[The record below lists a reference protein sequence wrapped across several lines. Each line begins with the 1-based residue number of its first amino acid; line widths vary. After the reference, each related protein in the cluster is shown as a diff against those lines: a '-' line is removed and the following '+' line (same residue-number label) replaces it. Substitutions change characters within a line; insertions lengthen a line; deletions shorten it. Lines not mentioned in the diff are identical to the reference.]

1 MNKFFKGLPVI
12 LLSFL
17 VLSCEI
23 GLGSAVDTQAPT
35 VEITYPQTNTVVRDS
50 FIIKGNWNDDGAIS
64 SLLVTLHRP
73 DEYIAPATYTATV
86 EKSRDTGTWFAVI
99 HPIEEGLIDG
109 TYEATV
115 TISDEG
121 GHTIT
126 SNRTFIIDN
135 TKPLIVLDRP
145 SSKSTSN
152 KADAYGRTL
161 TIEGT
166 GLDDN
171 VIDHIEFE
179 IYDSLD
185 STVPLKTITKTS
197 IPKSFNLEIADFE
210 EGVSNDY
217 SDIYG
222 SSSVDENSET
232 QIRYL
237 KIKAY
242 DNAQRTP
249 LEGEQTAEDL
259 LGNCSETYYLTS
271 ELYKVIPSGSTL
283 LDLYNMI
290 NGTYS
295 YTAENRSAE
304 NTESVLTQLAEKT
317 IESGKF
323 SLNPLNNPYFFVSGR
338 EALPANADLTEVNYN
353 ITNGTRVV
361 IEVSPGLDQ
370 IPLEYDETD
379 STSLRPYIIPCNSN
393 GTAIL
398 ADTTENASQRIYLA
412 QAQDA
417 EPSGSTY
424 KFTVD
429 LKTGEIEGLATNRT
443 YLVGVEGADQ
453 NGNVIIGK
461 DGKYGFKLVSS
472 GVQPT
477 ILSLSAEESDSA
489 DSSVGKYINGTTKN
503 KFKNKLQIDCQNAPC
518 TIYRV
523 EGSYESVGSIPEN
536 LKVAINPGTNSSSF
550 TYYDV
555 ITLEGTNLTNKTY
568 TYYLVDAEG
577 TSGVP
582 RQIFCYVDQNAPE
595 IPVITL
601 PAVSTNG
608 IAVSVSGSSAL
619 FRGSANDASSSA
631 SQTASG
637 ITKLYYNI
645 TNSSESPSEWY
656 SQYTSDGSWSLNASL
671 RNGTGTNTL
680 ANDSDITLYEGHY
693 FLHIKA
699 EDAASNMSAPV
710 YREFYVDQSAPVIQ
724 FTDSVGSVNPADNS
738 FRNSNF
744 TLKVSVS
751 DDHGI
756 PAGGVTLTYREP
768 GQTSDT
774 EKTLTQ
780 DTNDS
785 SLYYIDFVTGSS
797 NSSEENYLPDGT
809 YSFVI
814 TAKDESEKKT
824 NQYKT
829 LTVDTQNP
837 SFTTLTFDGTDIA
850 PDADNSSA
858 WYESQTLTL
867 SIVAS
872 DNANGSG
879 LTSPEYAVLPSTA
892 PAESRPADSAYIALT
907 YDDDTSSYTESVSF
921 SRGEGQRLFI
931 RLKDKAGNT
940 VYYNTNNAPIV
951 VNVDPTAPD
960 LSTLYYQVGEGT
972 ITSAGGTAYVNG
984 TASVKIW
991 GVYSDSESGV
1001 NTLTVK
1007 LGSTT
1012 IPAAPQ
1018 YSDTVLE
1025 ESAINETSV
1034 SGLTYAAYDATKAKD
1049 YKFWKLE
1056 FTPVRAGKIEV
1067 EGSNLSSKTAS
1078 DSPFRVTLDQT
1089 LPNIKN
1095 DRVMVDADNDKEAYS
1110 VTLTGETEKR
1120 WYINSTENTSLTI
1133 SGVSTDNVGVDTVS
1147 LVLKKND
1154 GTEIKAKDDQ
1164 NNDIDWPYSGDV
1176 SEWAFENIN
1185 LSSVTP
1191 TTNSDTYDVLATIK
1205 VTDLAGNTRTSTYK
1219 IYFDNDEPLNDEG
1232 SNKVDALGKDLYFRI
1247 GNANNDDITESTA
1260 SSYFYKNNDDTYTAL
1275 AWDSAKD
1282 VDVGNKYSEGSY
1294 GNASTIHIKG
1304 NFIDN
1309 KYTKKGS
1316 GIAMIYYKV
1325 FEQNPPTDD
1334 EINAVK
1340 ALTDVSGSF
1349 SPLSA
1354 PYTRRVFYNV
1364 LSTGTDTFGGTQL
1377 YEVVNN
1383 EKVPVVKLGTMIENL
1398 QTVTKSVH
1406 KYYKDITTTFEADI
1420 SGFNS
1425 TTNYLVIVAK
1435 DNVGNVGVKTT
1446 SVDGV
1451 DYKKCTINVD
1461 TVVPNITSTTTT
1473 QQTNGQQDVDVSVS
1487 VSDAA
1492 SGVKSVTYYIDETV
1506 EYGTDSSHHFTY
1518 SHTLKDTDVTNN
1530 NWSHTIPASVF
1541 NVNGID
1547 EANIT
1552 VYATAKDK
1560 AGEGNNKTISV
1571 CSVII
1576 DKAGPVITIKE
1587 IDDTK
1592 EDSTGTKLPGK
1603 VVNKTI
1609 SITGKASDTNG
1620 IRTEASG
1627 ATTMKLAY
1635 AATANATE
1643 WTELGSI
1650 AHNSDWTFSAVDTTS
1665 IESTSTQKTVYLRV
1679 EGYDAAGNVGYSTPL
1694 QIVVD
1699 QDSDRPVI
1707 QFTDRLSLGTTMD
1720 ASHPVLIGNSTL
1732 SGVVTDDDDVTKF
1745 EYQLTKKSG
1754 ETETVENWTEAELT
1768 GSSFSIEIDDFT
1780 KKIDFRVTDSGS
1792 PSNPFVTSSTEAY
1805 SLVSPKITDKQ
1816 TTPNTYGYTDSSKKA
1831 TTLFVKVDT
1840 TAPYYGNFKYT
1851 TDFDEN
1857 GNLNENPTWKSKADL
1872 SKKPLG
1878 GPANPKITFKI
1889 PVWDANWDDSLSTVT
1904 MTIPGITDPVAFT
1917 KTTETEAI
1925 PGDTE
1930 HVATYYQSAA
1940 ITLYD
1945 DDETTPASSL
1955 TSGTKTCSIN
1965 IFDGARTEPASLSF
1979 VVDNTAPSSMTN
1991 VLPKATEIQS
2001 GVVNFR
2007 GSVSDNEGG
2016 SGIKYIKD
2024 SNDNVT
2030 AYGVEYYIPKYS
2042 ETDEKA
2048 SSISWQQPTTKGTTN
2063 WEIEFTNLGAVIGSY
2078 SNGNFTIKSD
2088 YSAYESE
2095 EDIYDIPVWFRLT
2108 DNADNVGYVKDN
2120 KIRYNPNED
2129 KPTVQITYPTHESGK
2144 EYVTMGGTITITG
2157 SANDDDGISAVYLQF
2172 DMDGDGTYE
2181 NGSPFEAGDIVS
2193 IPNTSESGILADGTK
2208 TWYKTINISSLTGVN
2223 AETNSKTLNIRAIA
2237 IESDPDHKTNAS
2249 DYLKSSWS
2257 SVLHISVNNTI
2268 PQFSGTKLK
2277 RYSAALT
2284 AATIAT
2290 ADADVEIDYTE
2301 EETVYI
2307 NGNESYWYVCGTVQA
2322 SEALESVTI
2331 SKSSLSP
2338 SPAIITKAIDTKQFI
2353 YAIPVSASTG
2363 VSDWSV
2369 TVDALDKTQGKPQQ
2383 NTKSIALQIDSA
2395 APEFADKVGTDSVDT
2410 SLEIIKLYK
2419 NEYGSDAN
2427 ELSSTNY
2434 VQNSNS
2440 WFTLTGRVTES
2451 VSGYSRLAFYFK
2463 RPGHTGDTFD
2473 RVYNPMEERG
2483 TNNRAN
2489 RTDIT
2494 PAAGTKTSGNLYIND
2509 DGLPGLYIS
2518 GATRST
2524 ENSITLTTE
2533 ASTTSTTSVSYIK
2546 NNKNIRT
2553 GGLIKIGGTYHL
2565 ITDVS
2570 NRDTTGT
2577 ISFTPNCSTS
2587 FDKAEFIYAM
2597 VVDHSGESLGSD
2609 NKVKNDDEYADGMV
2623 ESYTKSGA
2631 NYTWD
2636 ATIDSKNIPDG
2647 PIEIHCVVFD
2657 KAGNSRHGK
2666 ITTKVSNNPPRI
2678 TKVQLGT
2685 DLNADEKYALDKEF
2699 ESYYWYDNSDGSHDT
2714 SKGTAVWNL
2723 DAKVNQTTFWKA
2735 KKDVVVIPEFV
2746 GGTGSISY
2754 NYSKSTDTS
2763 AAGKLTSAA
2772 VVSAS
2777 DASTALTA
2785 LSASPSSS
2793 KKIVSTA
2800 SDTTAA
2806 TLSADTSGNFIGALI
2821 LENGTSDG
2829 PGKISTS
2836 TGEDSQNVY
2845 RFSFWDETEGCTKGV
2860 DSQWSVL
2867 NVTFAQDLADNIAP
2881 EGRVSPFHWTSST
2894 DNSVMWDG
2902 TSALGH
2908 IELEK
2913 DLPSTIFNVTNT
2925 ASSGLYDNDPKVSGK
2940 IKVEGTAFDE
2950 TRIDSISVTMGNK
2963 TAEAKY
2969 DNGWTNA
2976 TNDSGFSLTVTDST
2990 GPTQDGHSVTWTLI
3004 VDTSTV
3010 VTDNITA
3017 TDKALTVTV
3026 TDAAKNSD
3034 SGASTQTTSESPT
3047 RYYKMD
3053 IVPYIT
3059 EVSRVTTKGN
3069 TNRARSGAVSLLRGE
3084 TTKITGFNLNGG
3096 TTTGVSPS
3104 TTVKIAPNKNGSG
3117 TVVSMEDVTISGSD
3131 LTFTVPAAAK
3141 SGYLHVLVNGVA
3153 ALNNMNGYKDYNTE
3167 TNAKAFDHNTLTDD
3181 RYVHV
3186 WRVSQEDTFKGSK
3199 NAVYPAMARG
3209 SDGTLYASF
3218 TNYGQSKTYYTKSF
3232 IGTDTVGVSEFN
3244 GRSGSGDYWEPYT
3257 ANDAIQ
3263 TNGVATVFWGYDPPE
3278 ETAIALSSSNDVSI
3292 FYAANYHGG
3301 SSTAWNGTS
3310 ATQAGG
3316 IYVYDTHATDTQ
3328 IQSNGTS
3335 SKQAKI
3341 YRNELYTYDDELNQ
3355 FKNLRITRSG
3365 NYIYLAYYD
3374 RLRGSIKTTVINDA
3388 TGGRP
3393 NTATNGLPWVT
3404 LDGDYDNVDN
3414 GGTGFSFAG
3423 GWKPFLNTNYGNGV
3437 TARTDATG
3445 ESVAITTNSSG
3456 FPVVFYMDANTGCPR
3471 IATASKASPTTTN
3484 DWRVQG
3490 VFASGDENY
3499 ATASDYMSCIVDSQ
3513 GYLHIAFQN
3522 TKGQLVYAKST
3533 NNPSNGSTAFTF
3545 GASQVLDDS
3554 GMHIDMT
3561 MNGTNGT
3568 TPYISYLS
3576 RVNSYDGMKIAFYD
3590 DDFDENN
3597 DGNAEGGWET
3607 LTAAMDAKVTNVRT
3621 CIEPNAK
3628 ANDGNSY
3635 TAAIGYHPGS
3645 DYRAAFYVG
3654 Q

>member
-99 HPIEEGLIDG
+99 HPQEEGLIDG

-171 VIDHIEFE
+171 VIDHIDFE

-242 DNAQRTP
+242 DNAQKVP

-290 NGTYS
+290 NGTYT
-295 YTAENRSAE
+295 YIDENRSAE

-338 EALPANADLTEVNYN
+338 EALPANADLTEANYN

-582 RQIFCYVDQNAPE
+582 RQITCYVDQNAPE

-619 FRGSANDASSSA
+619 FRGSVNDASASA
-631 SQTASG
+631 SQTSSG

-645 TNSSESPSEWY
+645 TNSSATPSEWY
-656 SQYTSDGSWSLNASL
+656 SQYSSDGSWSLNASL

-780 DTNDS
+780 DTNNS

-797 NSSEENYLPDGT
+797 NLSEENYLPDGT

-837 SFTTLTFDGTDIA
+837 SFTSLTFDGASID
-850 PDADNSSA
+850 PDVDNSSA

-872 DNANGSG
+872 DNTNGSG
-879 LTSPEYAVLPSTA
+879 LTSTEYAVLPSTA

-907 YDDDTSSYTESVSF
+907 YDDDTSSYTGSVSF

-940 VYYNTNNAPIV
+940 VYYNTNNSPIV
-951 VNVDPTAPD
+951 VNIDPTAPD

-991 GVYSDSESGV
+991 GAYSDTESGV

-1012 IPAAPQ
+1012 ITAAPQ
-1018 YSDTVLE
+1018 YSDTALE

-1056 FTPVRAGKIEV
+1056 FTPASAGKIEV

-1078 DSPFRVTLDQT
+1078 DSPFRITLDQA

-1095 DRVMVDADNDKEAYS
+1095 DRVMVDAENDIEAYS

-1120 WYINSTENTSLTI
+1120 WYINSTKNTSLTI

-1147 LVLKKND
+1147 LVLTKND
-1154 GTEIKAKDDQ
+1154 GTEIKAKDAQ

-1176 SEWAFENIN
+1176 SEWSFENIN

-1191 TTNSDTYDVLATIK
+1191 TTNTDTYDVLATIK

-1316 GIAMIYYKV
+1316 GVAMIYYKV
-1325 FEQNPPTDD
+1325 FDHDPTDT

-1349 SPLSA
+1349 APLSA

-1406 KYYKDITTTFEADI
+1406 KYYRDITTTFEADI

-1446 SVDGV
+1446 SVDNV
-1451 DYKKCTINVD
+1451 DYQKCTINVD

-1473 QQTNGQQDVDVSVS
+1473 RQTNGQQDVDVSVS

-1506 EYGTDSSHHFTY
+1506 EYGTNSSHHFTY
-1518 SHTLKDTDVTNN
+1518 SYTLKDTDVTNN

-1541 NVNGID
+1541 NVDGID

-1609 SITGKASDTNG
+1609 SISGKASDTNG
-1620 IRTEASG
+1620 IRTDASG
-1627 ATTMKLAY
+1627 ATTMKLYY
-1635 AATANATE
+1635 AATADATD
-1643 WTELGSI
+1643 WTELGAI
-1650 AHNSDWTFSAVDTTS
+1650 AHNSDWTFSAVDTTA

-1679 EGYDAAGNVGYSTPL
+1679 EGYDAAGNVGYSSPL
-1694 QIVVD
+1694 RIVVD

-1792 PSNPFVTSSTEAY
+1792 PSNPFTTSSTEAY

-1816 TTPNTYGYTDSSKKA
+1816 TTPNTYGYANSSKKA

-1851 TDFDEN
+1851 TDSTITETTN
-1857 GNLNENPTWKSKADL
+1857 WLAKADL

-1904 MTIPGITDPVAFT
+1904 MTIPGITTPVAFT

-1945 DDETTPASSL
+1945 ETTPASSL
-1955 TSGTKTCSIN
+1955 TSETKTCSIN

-1979 VVDNTAPSSMTN
+1979 VVDNTAPSSITN

-2016 SGIKYIKD
+2016 SGIKYVKD

-2030 AYGVEYYIPKYS
+2030 AYGVEYYIPKSS

-2095 EDIYDIPVWFRLT
+2095 DDIYDIPVWFRLT

-2172 DMDGDGTYE
+2172 DMDGDGIYE
-2181 NGSPFEAGDIVS
+2181 NGTGVTDSPFAAGDIVS

-2223 AETNSKTLNIRAIA
+2223 YTENAGKTLNIRAIA

-2249 DYLKSSWS
+2249 AYLKSSWS

-2290 ADADVEIDYTE
+2290 AYADVEIDYTE

-2307 NGNESYWYVCGTVQA
+2307 NGNESNWYVCGTVQA
-2322 SEALESVTI
+2322 KQDLDSVTI
-2331 SKSSLSP
+2331 SQSSLSP
-2338 SPAIITKAIDTKQFI
+2338 SPAIITKAIDTKNFI

-2369 TVDALDKTQGKPQQ
+2369 TVYALDKTQGNPQH

-2395 APEFADKVGTDSVDT
+2395 APEFADKVGEDSD
-2410 SLEIIKLYK
+2410 SEIKLYK
-2419 NEYGSDAN
+2419 NEYGSSAN

-2440 WFTLTGRVTES
+2440 WFTLTGKVIES

-2463 RPGHTGDTFD
+2463 RPGHTGDTSA

-2489 RTDIT
+2489 RTDIIAS
-2494 PAAGTKTSGNLYIND
+2494 PAEGTAKTSGNLYIND

-2518 GATRST
+2518 GATRSA
-2524 ENSITLTTE
+2524 ENSITLDS
-2533 ASTTSTTSVSYIK
+2533 AIIK

-2570 NRDTTGT
+2570 NRDTAGT

-2685 DLNADEKYALDKEF
+2685 DLNADGKYALDKEF

-2763 AAGKLTSAA
+2763 AAGKLESAA

-2785 LSASPSSS
+2785 LSTSSS
-2793 KKIVSTA
+2793 KIVSTA

-2806 TLSADTSGNFIGALI
+2806 TLSADTSGNSIGALI
-2821 LENGTSDG
+2821 LENGTNDG
-2829 PGKISTS
+2829 PGTISTS

-2867 NVTFAQDLADNIAP
+2867 NVTFAQDLADGIP
-2881 EGRVSPFHWTSST
+2881 PVGRVTPFHWTSST
-2894 DNSVMWDG
+2894 DNSVMWNG

-2908 IELEK
+2908 IELEG
-2913 DLPSTIFNVTNT
+2913 DLPSAIFKVENT
-2925 ASSGLYDNDPKVSGK
+2925 TSSGLYDNDPKVSGK

-2950 TRIDSISVTMGNK
+2950 TRIASIAVTMGNK
-2963 TAEAKY
+2963 TATATY
-2969 DNGWTNA
+2969 NNGWTNA

-3026 TDAAKNSD
+3026 KDASNNPD
-3034 SGASTQTTSESPT
+3034 ASATTQTTSESPT

-3059 EVSRVTTKGN
+3059 KVERVTTKGN

-3096 TTTGVSPS
+3096 TTTGDSPS
-3104 TTVKIAPNKNGSG
+3104 TSVKIASNKNGSEDG
-3117 TVVSMEDVTISGSD
+3117 VAMEDVTISESGSE

-3186 WRVSQEDTFKGSK
+3186 WRVSQQDTFKGSK
-3199 NAVYPAMARG
+3199 NAVYPAMARS

-3218 TNYGQSKTYYTKSF
+3218 TNYGEAKTYYSNSF
-3232 IGTDTVGVSEFN
+3232 IGTGTV
-3244 GRSGSGDYWEPYT
+3244 
-3257 ANDAIQ
+3257 
-3263 TNGVATVFWGYDPPE
+3263 VAGTGATQVFYGYDPPE
-3278 ETAIALSSSNDVSI
+3278 ETAIALSPSNEVNVL
-3292 FYAANYHGG
+3292 YAANYHGG
-3301 SSTAWNGTS
+3301 GDTDWDGTAPS
-3310 ATQAGG
+3310 DAGG
-3316 IYVYDTHATDTQ
+3316 LYVYDRDLDAVT
-3328 IQSNGTS
+3328 ISG
-3335 SKQAKI
+3335 SKTAKI
-3341 YRNELYTYDDELNQ
+3341 YRTELYTYDDELNQ
-3355 FKNLRITRSG
+3355 FKNIRIIRSG
-3365 NYIYLAYYD
+3365 DYIYTAYYD
-3374 RLRGSIKTTVINDA
+3374 RLTNAIKTCVINDGT
-3388 TGGRP
+3388 TGDYQKP
-3393 NTATNGLPWVT
+3393 NTNNYGLPWIT
-3404 LDGDYDNVDN
+3404 LDGGTDGLDN
-3414 GGTGFSFAG
+3414 GTRALIRNGNNYRYGVTYNGSNFFFAPYSNQNYTGSA
-3423 GWKPFLNTNYGNGV
+3423 WVPFLNTNYGNGV
-3437 TARTDATG
+3437 SARTNATG

-3456 FPVVFYMDANTGCPR
+3456 YPIIFYMDANTGCPR
-3471 IATASKASPTTTN
+3471 IATASSASPTTTD

-3490 VFASGDENY
+3490 VFASDDENY
-3499 ATASDYMSCIVDSQ
+3499 NTASDYMSCIVDSQ

-3522 TKGQLVYAKST
+3522 TKGQLVYGKST
-3533 NNPSNGSTAFTF
+3533 NNPSNGTTAYTF

-3561 MNGTNGT
+3561 MNGT

-3576 RVNSYDGMKIAFYD
+3576 RVNSYDGMKIAFLD
-3590 DDFDENN
+3590 PTFDENN

-3628 ANDGNSY
+3628 AYDGNSY

>member
-12 LLSFL
+12 LLSFF

-23 GLGSAVDTQAPT
+23 GLGSAVDTEAPT
-35 VEITYPQTNTVVRDS
+35 IEITYPQTNTVVRDS
-50 FIIKGNWNDDGAIS
+50 FLIKGNWNDDGAIS

-86 EKSRDTGTWFAVI
+86 EKSRDTGTWYAVI

-115 TISDEG
+115 TITDEG

-135 TKPLIVLDRP
+135 TEPLIVLDRP
-145 SSKSTSN
+145 STEATST

-171 VIDHIEFE
+171 VIDHIDFE

-185 STVPLKTITKTS
+185 STVPLKTITKNS
-197 IPKSFNLEIADFE
+197 IPKSFNLEIAEFE
-210 EGVSNDY
+210 EGVSNEY

-242 DNAQRTP
+242 DNAQKIP

-259 LGNCSETYYLTS
+259 LGNCSEIYYLTS

-283 LDLYNMI
+283 LDLYNMV
-290 NGTYS
+290 NGTYT
-295 YTAENRSAE
+295 YIDENRSAE
-304 NTESVLTQLAEKT
+304 TSTTVLNNLATKT

-338 EALPANADLTEVNYN
+338 EALPASVDLTEANYN

-370 IPLEYDETD
+370 IPLEYDERE
-379 STSLRPYIIPCNSN
+379 STSLRPYLIPCNSN
-393 GTAIL
+393 GTALL

-429 LKTGEIEGLATNRT
+429 LKTAEIEGLATNRN

-461 DGKYGFKLVSS
+461 DGKYGFRLVSS

-477 ILSLSAEESDSA
+477 ILSLSAEENDSA
-489 DSSVGKYINGTTKN
+489 DSAVGKYINGTTKN

-619 FRGSANDASSSA
+619 FRGSVNDASASA
-631 SQTASG
+631 SQTSSG

-645 TNSSESPSEWY
+645 TNSSATPSEWY
-656 SQYTSDGSWSLNASL
+656 SQYSSDGSWSLNASL

-699 EDAASNMSAPV
+699 EDAASNMSLPV

-809 YSFVI
+809 YSFII

-837 SFTTLTFDGTDIA
+837 SFTTLTFDDTSID

-872 DNANGSG
+872 DNPNGSG

-907 YDDDTSSYTESVSF
+907 YDNTSSYTGNVSF

-951 VNVDPTAPD
+951 VNIDPTAPD

-991 GVYSDSESGV
+991 GTYSDSESGV

-1007 LGSTT
+1007 LGSTPIT
-1012 IPAAPQ
+1012 AAPQ
-1018 YSDTVLE
+1018 YSDTTLA

-1034 SGLTYAAYDATKAKD
+1034 SGLTYSAYDATKAKD

-1056 FTPVRAGKIEV
+1056 FTPASAGKIEV

-1078 DSPFRVTLDQT
+1078 DSPFRITLDQT

-1095 DRVMVDADNDKEAYS
+1095 DRVMVDAENDIEAYS

-1120 WYINSTENTSLTI
+1120 WYINSTKNTSLTI

-1176 SEWAFENIN
+1176 SEWSFANIN

-1247 GNANNDDITESTA
+1247 GNENNDDITESTA
-1260 SSYFYKNNDDTYTAL
+1260 SSYFYKNNDNTYSAL
-1275 AWDSAKD
+1275 AWDSDKD
-1282 VDVGNKYSEGSY
+1282 VNVGNKYSEGSY

-1304 NFIDN
+1304 NFIDD

-1325 FEQNPPTDD
+1325 FDDDPTVD

-1349 SPLSA
+1349 APLSA
-1354 PYTRRVFYNV
+1354 PYTKRVFYNV

-1377 YEVVNN
+1377 YEVV
-1383 EKVPVVKLGTMIENL
+1383 EGSKVPVVKTGTVIENL

-1406 KYYKDITTTFEADI
+1406 KYYRDITTTFEADI

-1425 TTNYLVIVAK
+1425 IQNYLVIVAK

-1451 DYKKCTINVD
+1451 DYQKCTINVD

-1506 EYGTDSSHHFTY
+1506 EYGTDSSHHFNY
-1518 SHTLKDTDVTNN
+1518 SYTLKDTDVTNN

-1552 VYATAKDK
+1552 VYAIAKDK

-1609 SITGKASDTNG
+1609 SISGKASDTNG
-1620 IRTEASG
+1620 IRTDASG
-1627 ATTMKLAY
+1627 ATTMKLYY

-1650 AHNSDWTFSAVDTTS
+1650 AHNSDWTFPAVDTTA

-1679 EGYDAAGNVGYSTPL
+1679 EGYDAAGNIGYSTPL
-1694 QIVVD
+1694 SIVVN

-1745 EYQLTKKSG
+1745 EYQLTKKNG
-1754 ETETVENWTEAELT
+1754 DTETVEDWTEAELT

-1792 PSNPFVTSSTEAY
+1792 PSNPFTTSSTEAY

-1816 TTPNTYGYTDSSKKA
+1816 TTPNTYGYTNSSKKA
-1831 TTLFVKVDT
+1831 TTLFVKVDI

-1851 TDFDEN
+1851 TDIAEN

-1872 SKKPLG
+1872 SNNIVG
-1878 GPANPKITFKI
+1878 GPANPKIIFKI
-1889 PVWDANWDDSLSTVT
+1889 PVWDANWDDLTSTVT
-1904 MTIPGITDPVAFT
+1904 MTIPGITTPVAFT
-1917 KTTETEAI
+1917 KTIETEAI
-1925 PGDTE
+1925 PGDQE

-1940 ITLYD
+1940 ITLYNK
-1945 DDETTPASSL
+1945 TTPASSL

-1965 IFDGARTEPASLSF
+1965 VFDGARTEPVSLSF
-1979 VVDNTAPSSMTN
+1979 VVDNTVPSSITN
-1991 VLPKATEIQS
+1991 VLPKITEIQS

-2016 SGIKYIKD
+2016 SGIKYVKD

-2030 AYGVEYYIPKYS
+2030 AYGVEYYIPKSS

-2048 SSISWQQPTTKGTTN
+2048 SSISWQQPTTKGTTS

-2078 SNGNFTIKSD
+2078 SSGTFTIKSD
-2088 YSAYESE
+2088 YEDYESE

-2108 DNADNVGYVKDN
+2108 DNAGNVGYVKDN

-2172 DMDGDGTYE
+2172 DMDGNGTYE

-2208 TWYKTINISSLTGVN
+2208 SWYKTINISSLTGVN
-2223 AETNSKTLNIRAIA
+2223 YTENSGKTLNIRAIA
-2237 IESDPDHKTNAS
+2237 IESDPDHKANTS

-2284 AATIAT
+2284 DATIAT
-2290 ADADVEIDYTE
+2290 AYADVEIDYTE

-2322 SEALESVTI
+2322 SENLNSVTI
-2331 SKSSLSP
+2331 SQSSLSP
-2338 SPAIITKAIDTKQFI
+2338 SPAIITKAIDEKNFI

-2369 TVDALDKTQGKPQQ
+2369 IVYAEDKTYGNPQH
-2383 NTKSIALQIDSA
+2383 NIKSIALQIDSA
-2395 APEFADKVGTDSVDT
+2395 APEFADKVGTDSEDT

-2419 NEYGSDAN
+2419 NEYGSDSN

-2440 WFTLTGRVTES
+2440 WFTLAGRVTES

-2463 RPGHTGDTFD
+2463 RPGHTGDTSA

-2494 PAAGTKTSGNLYIND
+2494 ATPADGTKTSGNLYIND

-2524 ENSITLTTE
+2524 ENSITLN
-2533 ASTTSTTSVSYIK
+2533 SDIIK

-2570 NRDTTGT
+2570 NRDTAGT
-2577 ISFTPNCSTS
+2577 ISFTPNCSKS

-2597 VVDHSGESLGSD
+2597 VVDHSGESLASD
-2609 NKVKNDDEYADGMV
+2609 NSVKNDDEYADGMV

-2685 DLNADEKYALDKEF
+2685 DLNADGKYALDKEF
-2699 ESYYWYDNSDGSHDT
+2699 VSYYWYDNPDGSHDT

-2763 AAGKLTSAA
+2763 AAGKLESAA

-2777 DASTALTA
+2777 DASTALTDF
-2785 LSASPSSS
+2785 STTTSSS
-2793 KKIVSTA
+2793 KIIVSTA
-2800 SDTTAA
+2800 SDTNAA
-2806 TLSADTSGNFIGALI
+2806 TLSADTSGNSIGALI
-2821 LENGTSDG
+2821 LENDETSDG
-2829 PGKISTS
+2829 PGKISTR

-2881 EGRVSPFHWTSST
+2881 SGTITPFYWTSKT
-2894 DNSVMWDG
+2894 ANSVQWSG
-2902 TSALGH
+2902 SRALGH
-2908 IELEK
+2908 IDLSA
-2913 DLPSTIFNVTNT
+2913 DLPSAFTDGATDKVMDRD
-2925 ASSGLYDNDPKVSGK
+2925 AKVSGK
-2940 IKVEGTAFDE
+2940 IKIEGTASDE
-2950 TRIDSISVTMGNK
+2950 TRLGSITVGFGSK
-2963 TAEAKY
+2963 SATATY
-2969 DNGWTNA
+2969 SSSGWTDSTSNA
-2976 TNDSGFSLTVTDST
+2976 DYSLTVTDST
-2990 GPTQDGHSVTWTLI
+2990 GPGQSGHNVTWTLL
-3004 VDTSTV
+3004 VDTSKV
-3010 VTDNITA
+3010 PADSKLAA
-3017 TDKALTVTV
+3017 TDQSITVTV
-3026 TDAAKNSD
+3026 KDAANNNA
-3034 SGASTQTTSESPT
+3034 SGTPVQV
-3047 RYYKMD
+3047 D

-3059 EVSRVTTKGN
+3059 KIWTSLSDSAGEEFARSATGKYVVRTNETVKLYGFNLKAGTNTAKIGTANVTPRTGGSDTTNGAYLNFPVGTKS
-3069 TNRARSGAVSLLRGE
+3069 SGAVSITVDGVTSLNNLNKNPTFTSDENDTITGVEYNSQANDVTNNRLTDDVELWVWDTSAFDDYMDTTDITSPMMKMDNSGNYYISYGNGTDLFAIEKNGE
-3084 TTKITGFNLNGG
+3084 TSVDFEKCYNKYHNTNVAFDTSGNFYGVATNTDRAGSDRKSSSSYTFFSRKKSYAIESVSDRIDVGDSCASYSYGHYVNGTNKRRLELSQYGDNAYNINRVQRPKMTVTGAG
-3096 TTTGVSPS
+3096 TTQNPAKVYMSYYDSSAKNVKFRYGTVTGEETQNYSTRTSKMTKGFAKDLEGTTEAGSSATGYHLIADSADS
-3104 TTVKIAPNKNGSG
+3104 TTYRAGDYTAVGYTKDGYAVVAWYDAKARRIVYSYNKTPGTAITSMTNNTWQNNAIYLDGTYTGWYVDLVVDGNDGVHIAYYNSNSG
-3117 TVVSMEDVTISGSD
+3117 DLKYVYIPKFDDVSINDDGELTGATVITVDSYLSVGTNITINVRNEG
-3131 LTFTVPAAAK
+3131 TGT
-3141 SGYLHVLVNGVA
+3141 G
-3153 ALNNMNGYKDYNTE
+3153 
-3167 TNAKAFDHNTLTDD
+3167 TNAKYVPYIYYYNSTNAFTTNSVKVAWQKETSLRDGSRATNEDGAKKDTYTGAWECMI
-3181 RYVHV
+3181 VPS
-3186 WRVSQEDTFKGSK
+3186 SQ
-3199 NAVYPAMARG
+3199 VPADAIVCG
-3209 SDGTLYASF
+3209 GVPTGTH
-3218 TNYGQSKTYYTKSF
+3218 TG
-3232 IGTDTVGVSEFN
+3232 GTDYSNTVV
-3244 GRSGSGDYWEPYT
+3244 
-3257 ANDAIQ
+3257 
-3263 TNGVATVFWGYDPPE
+3263 
-3278 ETAIALSSSNDVSI
+3278 LS
-3292 FYAANYHGG
+3292 YM
-3301 SSTAWNGTS
+3301 
-3310 ATQAGG
+3310 
-3316 IYVYDTHATDTQ
+3316 TDQ
-3328 IQSNGTS
+3328 RYE
-3335 SKQAKI
+3335 KA
-3341 YRNELYTYDDELNQ
+3341 
-3355 FKNLRITRSG
+3355 
-3365 NYIYLAYYD
+3365 YIK
-3374 RLRGSIKTTVINDA
+3374 GSIK
-3388 TGGRP
+3388 
-3393 NTATNGLPWVT
+3393 
-3404 LDGDYDNVDN
+3404 
-3414 GGTGFSFAG
+3414 
-3423 GWKPFLNTNYGNGV
+3423 
-3437 TARTDATG
+3437 
-3445 ESVAITTNSSG
+3445 
-3456 FPVVFYMDANTGCPR
+3456 
-3471 IATASKASPTTTN
+3471 
-3484 DWRVQG
+3484 
-3490 VFASGDENY
+3490 
-3499 ATASDYMSCIVDSQ
+3499 
-3513 GYLHIAFQN
+3513 
-3522 TKGQLVYAKST
+3522 
-3533 NNPSNGSTAFTF
+3533 
-3545 GASQVLDDS
+3545 
-3554 GMHIDMT
+3554 
-3561 MNGTNGT
+3561 
-3568 TPYISYLS
+3568 
-3576 RVNSYDGMKIAFYD
+3576 
-3590 DDFDENN
+3590 
-3597 DGNAEGGWET
+3597 
-3607 LTAAMDAKVTNVRT
+3607 
-3621 CIEPNAK
+3621 
-3628 ANDGNSY
+3628 
-3635 TAAIGYHPGS
+3635 
-3645 DYRAAFYVG
+3645 
-3654 Q
+3654 